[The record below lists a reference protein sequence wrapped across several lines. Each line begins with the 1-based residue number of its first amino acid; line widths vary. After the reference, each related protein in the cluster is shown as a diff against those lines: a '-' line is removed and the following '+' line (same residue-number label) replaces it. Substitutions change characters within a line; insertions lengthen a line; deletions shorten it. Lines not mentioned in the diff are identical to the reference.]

1 MPPYQLAALAGDT
14 SAGSTTGL
22 FGVDSPPSPACPHP
36 VPTGTPTFHER
47 AFPMTTLR
55 TTVYLNH
62 AHARFFG
69 FDETTAQLRMAES
82 FDLELPEHLTG
93 SAVVDAALNV
103 VFEQLNI
110 DDPEHIWALR
120 YRLAGNRSLSV
131 GDVVVTGETAWVVAP
146 IGWKP
151 ISAATLSAGIVR

>member
-1 MPPYQLAALAGDT
+1 
-14 SAGSTTGL
+14 
-22 FGVDSPPSPACPHP
+22 
-36 VPTGTPTFHER
+36 
-47 AFPMTTLR
+47 MTTLH

-62 AHARFFG
+62 AHAPFFG
-69 FDETTAQLRMAES
+69 FDETTAQLRIAQS
-82 FDLELPEHLTG
+82 FDLELHDHLTG

-120 YRLAGNRSLSV
+120 YRLAGHRSLSV
-131 GDVVVTGETAWVVAP
+131 GDVVVIGETAWVVAP

-151 ISAATLSAGIVR
+151 ISAATLTAAGVR

>member
-1 MPPYQLAALAGDT
+1 
-14 SAGSTTGL
+14 
-22 FGVDSPPSPACPHP
+22 
-36 VPTGTPTFHER
+36 
-47 AFPMTTLR
+47 MTTLR

-69 FDETTAQLRMAES
+69 FNETTAQLRMAES
-82 FDLELPEHLTG
+82 FDLELPGHLTG

-120 YRLAGNRSLSV
+120 YRLAGHRSLSV

-151 ISAATLSAGIVR
+151 ISADALTAGIVR

>member
-1 MPPYQLAALAGDT
+1 
-14 SAGSTTGL
+14 
-22 FGVDSPPSPACPHP
+22 
-36 VPTGTPTFHER
+36 
-47 AFPMTTLR
+47 MTTLR

-69 FDETTAQLRMAES
+69 FNDTTAQLRMAET
-82 FDLELPEHLTG
+82 FDLDLPEHLTG
-93 SAVVDAALNV
+93 AALVDVALNV

-120 YRLAGNRSLSV
+120 YRLAGHRSLSV

-151 ISAATLSAGIVR
+151 ISAATLTAGIVR

>member
-1 MPPYQLAALAGDT
+1 
-14 SAGSTTGL
+14 
-22 FGVDSPPSPACPHP
+22 
-36 VPTGTPTFHER
+36 
-47 AFPMTTLR
+47 MTTVR
-55 TTVYLNH
+55 TTVYLNN

-82 FDLELPEHLTG
+82 FDLVELPEHLTG

-120 YRLAGNRSLSV
+120 YRLAGHRSLSV

-151 ISAATLSAGIVR
+151 ISAATLTAGIVR